1 MNGRVLIVDDEA
13 GIRKVLNLRL
23 GSLGYETCEAEN
35 GLKALDVLK
44 DRPFDAVLCDIKMP
58 EMDGLEMIAKLRQSD
73 PITPVIMLTG
83 FIDLE
88 TAVEVMKRGAFD
100 YLTKPVHSDAL
111 FLAVEKAVDYKRV
124 LVRNRSLEEEK
135 QRYHEE
141 LKQRVTEQTRIIR
154 SMFDLANRLNSL
166 DSMNLILES
175 VLDAVCEFIPSRR
188 VFVMLL
194 DKDGTHFEIARS
206 RGISED
212 QLRDLRIPADN
223 GVCSG
228 LFHTGGVRIVND
240 GNSREA
246 SEVVDSLEG
255 LAKPP
260 FMQAALMGARS
271 RLGLIHIFEK
281 SDGTPFSEKE
291 AEILSY
297 IADSAT
303 VAINNQ
309 LYERRLEES
318 YLATIRALA
327 MAIEAKDPYTRG
339 HSERVA
345 ELSVR
350 VAERLGLPEDEV
362 RIMRFAGALHDVGKI
377 GVPGSVLT
385 KPERLTPEEFE
396 QIRQHPVIGEKMI
409 REAEFLTE
417 ARGIIRQHHERI
429 DGTGYPDGLK
439 GHEICLG
446 ARIMALADAYD
457 AMTTDRTYRKA
468 MAREDAL
475 KEMRRVSGTQ
485 FDPECLKV
493 FLDVIEDLD
502 DTVEE
507 PPIETEA
514 LRSRI

>member
-23 GSLGYETCEAEN
+23 GSLGYETSEAEN
-35 GLKALDVLK
+35 GVKALDVLK
-44 DRPFDAVLCDIKMP
+44 EQPFDAVLCDIKMP
-58 EMDGLEMIAKLRQSD
+58 EMDGLEMIGKLRQSD

-111 FLAVEKAVDYKRV
+111 FLAVEKAIDYKRV
-124 LVRNRSLEEEK
+124 LIRNRLLEEEK

-141 LKQRVTEQTRIIR
+141 LKQRVAEQTQIIR

-175 VLDAVCEFIPSRR
+175 ILESISEFIPSNRII
-188 VFVMLL
+188 VMLL
-194 DKDGTHFEIARS
+194 DKSGTHFEIAKS
-206 RGISED
+206 RGISAGNFKHI
-212 QLRDLRIPADN
+212 RIPADN
-223 GVCSG
+223 GACSG

-240 GNSREA
+240 GNSKEG
-246 SEVVDSLEG
+246 SEIVESLDG
-255 LAKPP
+255 LLDAPL
-260 FMQAALMGARS
+260 MQAALMGARS
-271 RLGLIHIFEK
+271 RLGVIHICGK
-281 SDGTPFSEKE
+281 IDGALFTEKE

-350 VAERLGLPEDEV
+350 VAERMGLPEDELRV
-362 RIMRFAGALHDVGKI
+362 LRFAGTLHDVGKI

-385 KPERLTPEEFE
+385 KPGRLTAEEFE

-417 ARGIIRQHHERI
+417 ARDIVRQHHERP

-439 GHEICLG
+439 GDEICLG

-468 MAREDAL
+468 MAPEEAIE
-475 KEMRRVSGTQ
+475 EMKRVSGSQ
-485 FDPECLKV
+485 FDPDYLEV
-493 FLDVIEDLD
+493 FLSVIEN
-502 DTVEE
+502 
-507 PPIETEA
+507 
-514 LRSRI
+514 